1 MLDLNADA
9 YGATDLA
16 MNVVSNTQLWHRRL
30 GHLNRRS
37 LELMQRHDG
46 SGITFNGTI
55 ADCNVCAAEK
65 SQQLAHPKKAHHAGI
80 TRPFQL
86 CYGDLMGSF
95 TPEAYGGFKCVNK
108 ITDQFTRWTTVYLL
122 ENKSF
127 AFDSFRLFVTSAVIP
142 CGSRVLFW
150 RADKGGECTSEA
162 FKHYCLE
169 TGITQKFAATNT
181 PQQNGVF
188 ESVGRTLCS
197 MVRCL
202 FVDSG
207 LPPKLWGEL
216 ILTTVYLCNRMPHSG
231 IDMET
236 PFKRLY
242 GKEANLSHLKN
253 IGARAFVHIKD
264 DKNLK
269 PKSWEGMSCG
279 FSENEALSY
288 RV

>member
-1 MLDLNADA
+1 
-9 YGATDLA
+9 
-16 MNVVSNTQLWHRRL
+16 
-30 GHLNRRS
+30 
-37 LELMQRHDG
+37 MQRHDG

-55 ADCNVCAAEK
+55 ADCNVCAVEK

-142 CGSRVLFW
+142 CGSRVIFW

-202 FVDSG
+202 LSTVDSR
-207 LPPKLWGEL
+207 P
-216 ILTTVYLCNRMPHSG
+216 
-231 IDMET
+231 
-236 PFKRLY
+236 
-242 GKEANLSHLKN
+242 
-253 IGARAFVHIKD
+253 
-264 DKNLK
+264 
-269 PKSWEGMSCG
+269 SCG
-279 FSENEALSY
+279 GSSFSLRFTSATVCHTPGLTWRRRSSGYTARRPICRISRTSALELSSTS
-288 RV
+288 RMTRT